1 MRLGC
6 AVCVAVALAACT
18 DGGSG
23 AGPTT
28 IAEVEVIRPAVS
40 VGGTPV
46 AGDARVG
53 PGGVVAVGE
62 SGRAWLRHDG
72 ALKLLLDGGAKAR
85 VEEDA
90 VVLLEG
96 RLFAD
101 AEAALAIRTD
111 GVRVEGAGAAFEA
124 RREGEGLALY
134 VARGRVAW
142 QAGAT
147 ARGEVRAGE
156 LAVLD
161 GKSAKVTP
169 ALLWDDWTGG
179 LGWPEASGASGGSD
193 GRRAFGEVGARRPGS
208 LGEARFPLAITRLEV
223 RARIDEDQATTRVVQ
238 TFFNPASDTLE
249 GLYRVRI
256 PEGAIL
262 RRFAIDRN
270 GRWADG
276 YVKERETARQQYQA
290 QVYQGS
296 TKDPALLEWEAPGS
310 YRARLY
316 PLPAGA
322 SRKILV
328 EYTEWLTARGPEA
341 TRSWRYPMAA
351 GANAPLLQ
359 ELDIEVDVE
368 KAGAKSVRAGLGARI
383 VDGKKV
389 ALERTDYRPR
399 ADLVVDLVG
408 PARPAS
414 QARAYRAPHKMLG
427 RVLAGEDDYYLVRTV
442 PLPREA
448 ANDKGRSP
456 LDLVIL
462 ADVSAG
468 TDPVHLQLA
477 RTTAEALLRHLGPD
491 DRVALVGADL
501 ELHAPGKAGK
511 PALVPAQR
519 ATTEQ
524 LLEALARQGT
534 GGATDLGAVLTQAAG
549 LLEPKRR
556 GAVVYIGDA
565 LPTVGE
571 LDVKGLRERLDR
583 LPAPLRLYGVALGD
597 EGNLGL
603 LEALSAEGGFALRVG
618 DRGGAA
624 GAALRIL
631 EHASRRAIARL
642 TVDLGPSVDRV
653 YPRRPITA
661 VAGEPI
667 TVVARVK
674 SGVPVQAAL
683 RGLLDGEAWSAT
695 HSIVTRPLAGD
706 DDLRL
711 RWASARL
718 GQLLADGASAEEVA
732 ELGTRQNLITP
743 FTSFYVPS
751 ADELTRLVIEPEI
764 EVRAAGCSM
773 RKAEAPPPPPSSE
786 AVAVNLPKAEGAYD
800 EPRRAPASG
809 SAAASKPM
817 ASAPVDVT
825 TAEAAP
831 ATTTPAMPEPPK
843 AEPEPAP
850 EAERAKERAIGK
862 DANLEREQGG
872 EATAALDDLKATD
885 GDVLGAGPGGGGTG
899 SGTIG
904 LGSIG
909 TIGRGSGS
917 GGLADYGK
925 KAASPRP
932 RATMDEGKM
941 GRRDARVSSGRYA
954 IAVDKSE
961 DRRALDNGNDGGDD
975 VDDTG
980 RDLILQINVYGH
992 RARRCSAAAKL
1003 PASERRDLWRERLS
1017 TRHTVEGALE
1027 VWQDALQG
1035 CELRSWG
1042 DRTALLRAMLDALH
1056 SGPSGAPRLVQL
1068 YQRFSEDDAAQGYLR
1083 RAILGHVR
1091 TAADL
1096 KIVVDGL
1103 GLGEDAQRA
1112 LAMTLV
1118 AKAKTPADRVA
1129 VLEQLAQRWPDN
1141 LQLKLSRIEAYEQA
1155 GRPDEARRLAEEVRA
1170 DPYADARART
1180 VVGELLARAGDLPS
1194 ARRAFS
1200 EIVEFAPRDPLARR
1214 RLGDLYR
1221 AHGWWDEAYRQYQTL
1236 AELSPGDSTV
1246 LLLLAAA
1253 AAGAGRI
1260 DEGLRLADRVAEGT
1274 EAGNET
1280 GVARVARWWTTVRL
1294 ALLRQAARDKGDAN
1308 EVARLFGRTR
1318 RAGVLADAR
1327 PFRAYLL
1334 WAHPEADCELAATLP
1349 GNLLVP
1355 ATDLAPELGLV
1366 GLSSREALQSAAV
1379 VEVRRPP
1386 SGAAS
1391 SLRYTAQLVVMLDEG
1406 QKSETVLTVPLEF
1419 GPGVDAVKVRI
1430 ADRKAEV
1437 IQ

>member
-1 MRLGC
+1 MRLGV
-6 AVCVAVALAACT
+6 AWVAVALAACT
-18 DGGSG
+18 EGSG
-23 AGPTT
+23 AGPAT

-40 VGGTPV
+40 VGGAGV
-46 AGDARVG
+46 AGEARVG
-53 PGGVVAVGE
+53 PGGVVAVADG
-62 SGRAWLRHDG
+62 GRAWLRHDG
-72 ALKLLLDGGAKAR
+72 ALRLLIDGGAKVR

-90 VVLLEG
+90 VALVEG

-101 AEAALAIRTD
+101 AEGAVAVRTD
-111 GVRVEGAGAAFEA
+111 SVRVEGAGAAFEA
-124 RREGEGLALY
+124 RREGAGLALY
-134 VARGRVAW
+134 VARGRLAW

-161 GKSAKVTP
+161 GKSEAKVTP

-179 LGWPEASGASGGSD
+179 LGWPEASGAAGGSD

-223 RARIDEDQATTRVVQ
+223 RARVDEDQATTRVVQ

-290 QVYQGS
+290 QVYEGS

-351 GANAPLLQ
+351 GANAPLVQ
-359 ELDIEVDVE
+359 ELDIEVDLS
-368 KAGAKSVRAGLGARI
+368 KAQAKSVRAGLGARI
-383 VDGKKV
+383 APDGKRV
-389 ALERTDYRPR
+389 TLERTDYRPR

-408 PARPAS
+408 PARPAG
-414 QARAYRAPHKMLG
+414 QARAYRAAHRLLG
-427 RVLAGEDDYYLVRTV
+427 RALAGEDDYYLLRTV
-442 PLPREA
+442 PIPRDD
-448 ANDKGRSP
+448 NKGARAP

-462 ADVSAG
+462 ADISAG

-501 ELHAPGKAGK
+501 ELHAPGPPSTPPGK
-511 PALVPAQR
+511 PALVAAQR
-519 ATTEQ
+519 ATVEQ

-618 DRGGAA
+618 DRGAAA

-631 EHASRRAIARL
+631 EHASRRAVARL

-653 YPRRPITA
+653 YPRRAITA
-661 VAGEPI
+661 VAGEAI

-674 SGVPVQAAL
+674 SGVPSQVAL

-695 HSIVTRPLAGD
+695 QSIATRPLTGD

-751 ADELTRLVIEPEI
+751 ADELTRLVIAPEI
-764 EVRAAGCSM
+764 EVKSAGCSM
-773 RKAEAPPPPPSSE
+773 RKEASAPAPVMEPMMGSAPVSQATKVPKTPAAEPASGAEKEQAEMPAPPP
-786 AVAVNLPKAEGAYD
+786 A
-800 EPRRAPASG
+800 
-809 SAAASKPM
+809 
-817 ASAPVDVT
+817 T
-825 TAEAAP
+825 TAT
-831 ATTTPAMPEPPK
+831 ATTTAPSAAGAEPPMDQ
-843 AEPEPAP
+843 PAQP
-850 EAERAKERAIGK
+850 RTLALKDEARNTRDGDDMKS
-862 DANLEREQGG
+862 LSSVFGG
-872 EATAALDDLKATD
+872 EDWGAD
-885 GDVLGAGPGGGGTG
+885 GTISGLGLSGAGRGGGGSG
-899 SGTIG
+899 EGTIG
-904 LGSIG
+904 LGGLGAIG
-909 TIGRGSGS
+909 KRTAAAPKSRGPS
-917 GGLADYGK
+917 
-925 KAASPRP
+925 
-932 RATMDEGKM
+932 DEGKM
-941 GRRDARVSSGRYA
+941 ATSESARRSGALYALGRARADAANELDAR
-954 IAVDKSE
+954 DP
-961 DRRALDNGNDGGDD
+961 DGDD
-975 VDDTG
+975 D
-980 RDLILQINVYGH
+980 RLIVQINIFGH
-992 RARRCSAAAKL
+992 RARRCSAAAAL
-1003 PASERRDLWRERLS
+1003 PASDRRDLWRERLS
-1017 TRHTVEGALE
+1017 VRRTVDRALE
-1027 VWQDALQG
+1027 VWQDALAG
-1035 CELRSWG
+1035 CELRTWG
-1042 DRTALLRAMLDALH
+1042 DRTALLRAMLDSVGH
-1056 SGPSGAPRLVQL
+1056 GANGAAMLVQL
-1068 YQRFSEDDAAQGYLR
+1068 YHRFGEDEAAQGYLR

-1096 KIVVDGL
+1096 RTVVDGL

-1112 LAMTLV
+1112 MAMALV
-1118 AKAKTPADRVA
+1118 AKAKTPAERVT

-1155 GRPDEARRLAEEVRA
+1155 GRPDDARRLAEEVRA

-1180 VVGELLARAGDLPS
+1180 VVGELLVRAGDLPA

-1274 EAGNET
+1274 EAGSET
-1280 GVARVARWWTTVRL
+1280 GVARVARWWATVRL

-1327 PFRAYLL
+1327 PFRAFLL

-1355 ATDLAPELGLV
+1355 ATELAPELGLV

-1379 VEVRRPP
+1379 IEVRRPP

-1391 SLRYTAQLVVMLDEG
+1391 SLRYGAQLVVMLDEG
-1406 QKSETVLTVPLEF
+1406 QKSETVLTVPLEL
-1419 GPGVDAVKVRI
+1419 GPGVETVRVRI

-1437 IQ
+1437 LK

>member
-1 MRLGC
+1 MRLSF
-6 AVCVAVALAACT
+6 AWVAVALAACT
-18 DGGSG
+18 DGSG
-23 AGPTT
+23 AGPAT
-28 IAEVEVIRPAVS
+28 IAEAEVIRPAVS
-40 VGGTPV
+40 VGGSGV
-46 AGDARVG
+46 AGEARVG
-53 PGGVVAVGE
+53 PGGVVAVADG
-62 SGRAWLRHDG
+62 GRAWLRHDG
-72 ALKLLLDGGAKAR
+72 ALRLLLDGGAKAR

-90 VVLLEG
+90 VALVEG

-101 AEAALAIRTD
+101 ADAAIAVRTD
-111 GVRVEGAGAAFEA
+111 AVRVEGAGAAFEA
-124 RREGEGLALY
+124 RREGEGLAIY

-142 QAGAT
+142 AAAAG
-147 ARGEVRAGE
+147 RGEVRAGE
-156 LAVLD
+156 LATLD

-179 LGWPEASGASGGSD
+179 LGWPEASGAAGGGD

-208 LGEARFPLAITRLEV
+208 LGEARFPLSITRLEV

-290 QVYQGS
+290 QVYEGS

-328 EYTEWLTARGPEA
+328 EYTEWLTARGAEP

-368 KAGAKSVRAGLGARI
+368 KAQAKSVRAGLGARI
-383 VDGKKV
+383 APDGKKV
-389 ALERTDYRPR
+389 TLERTDYRPR

-408 PARPAS
+408 PARPAG
-414 QARAYRAPHKMLG
+414 QARAYRAPHKLMG
-427 RVLAGEDDYYLVRTV
+427 RVLAGEDDYYLLRTV
-442 PLPREA
+442 PLPRDDGGGKRA
-448 ANDKGRSP
+448 P

-501 ELHAPGKAGK
+501 ELHAPGPPSAKPGK
-511 PALVPAQR
+511 PALVAAQR

-571 LDVKGLRERLDR
+571 LDVKGLRERLER

-603 LEALSAEGGFALRVG
+603 LEALSADGGFALRVG

-631 EHASRRAIARL
+631 EHASRRALARL

-653 YPRRPITA
+653 YPRRAITA
-661 VAGEPI
+661 VAGEAI

-674 SGVPVQAAL
+674 SGVPSQVAL

-695 HSIVTRPLAGD
+695 QSIVTKPMVAD

-751 ADELTRLVIEPEI
+751 ADELTRLIIAPEI
-764 EVRAAGCSM
+764 EVKSAGCSM
-773 RKAEAPPPPPSSE
+773 RKAEAPAPSVAESAPITLEPPAAPPPAP
-786 AVAVNLPKAEGAYD
+786 VA
-800 EPRRAPASG
+800 APASR
-809 SAAASKPM
+809 
-817 ASAPVDVT
+817 
-825 TAEAAP
+825 AAP
-831 ATTTPAMPEPPK
+831 KVVSATTTPGAPAMDAPAAA
-843 AEPEPAP
+843 AEPMQ
-850 EAERAKERAIGK
+850 ERAANE
-862 DANLEREQGG
+862 DAKVALAKPQE
-872 EATAALDDLKATD
+872 EAQSDGLFGALGLKGT
-885 GDVLGAGPGGGGTG
+885 GAGGGGSG
-899 SGTIG
+899 EGTIG
-904 LGSIG
+904 LGGIG
-909 TIGRGSGS
+909 TGSGYGSGS
-917 GGLADYGK
+917 GGSAK
-925 KAASPRP
+925 KMAPAATRGPS
-932 RATMDEGKM
+932 DEGKM
-941 GRRDARVSSGRYA
+941 GKRDSRHASNNRYGVAAKDKSAPDDGQPSSG
-954 IAVDKSE
+954 
-961 DRRALDNGNDGGDD
+961 ALASIFGGDASANDGDFEQGNVSDES
-975 VDDTG
+975 G
-980 RDLILQINVYGH
+980 RDLILQINIYGH
-992 RARRCSAAAKL
+992 RAHRCSAAAAL

-1017 TRHTVEGALE
+1017 ARRTVDRALE
-1027 VWQDALQG
+1027 VWQDALGG
-1035 CELRSWG
+1035 CELRTWG
-1042 DRTALLRAMLDALH
+1042 DRTALLRAMLD
-1056 SGPSGAPRLVQL
+1056 SVGVGANGAAMLVQL
-1068 YQRFSEDDAAQGYLR
+1068 YHRFGEDAAAQGYLR
-1083 RAILGHVR
+1083 RAILGHVK

-1096 KIVVDGL
+1096 RTVVDGL
-1103 GLGEDAQRA
+1103 GLGEDAQRSI
-1112 LAMTLV
+1112 AMSLV
-1118 AKAKTPADRVA
+1118 AKAKTPAERGT
-1129 VLEQLAQRWPDN
+1129 VLEQLAQKWPDN
-1141 LQLKLSRIEAYEQA
+1141 LELKLSRLDAYEQA
-1155 GRPDEARRLAEEVRA
+1155 GRPDDARRLAEEVRA

-1180 VVGELLARAGDLPS
+1180 AVGELLVRAGDLPA

-1274 EAGNET
+1274 EPGSET
-1280 GVARVARWWTTVRL
+1280 GVARVARWWATVRL
-1294 ALLRQAARDKGDAN
+1294 ALLRQAARDKSDAN

-1327 PFRAYLL
+1327 PFRAFLL

-1366 GLSSREALQSAAV
+1366 GLSSREALQGAAV
-1379 VEVRRPP
+1379 IEVRRPP

-1391 SLRYTAQLVVMLDEG
+1391 SLRYGAQLVVMLDEG
-1406 QKSETVLTVPLEF
+1406 QKSEAVLTVPLEF
-1419 GPGVDAVKVRI
+1419 GPGVDTVRVRI

-1437 IQ
+1437 LK